1 MMEQTSCRIQT
12 CTRKAT
18 REIRRFRWVY
28 VEGNAINGGKGEM
41 RWSAWF
47 PYCGVCFRRKNRN
60 MKLDFETG
68 YAEQRKIKKSKVVE

>member
-1 MMEQTSCRIQT
+1 MEQRSCRIQH
-12 CTRKAT
+12 CDRHAT
-18 REIRRFRWVY
+18 REIRRFRFVY
-28 VEGNAINGGKGEM
+28 FEGNAINGGKTEM

-47 PYCGVCFRRKNRN
+47 PYCGYCFQRKNRN